1 MLVADSRLMGKEDIK
16 EQPHNRENRGDLFSD
31 QDQSGALSEY
41 EFFLPEIDLSKE
53 KPLKEISSGEK
64 EKGDDLECEMIGF
77 FVPD

>member
-16 EQPHNRENRGDLFSD
+16 EQPQNRENRGDLFSD
-31 QDQSGALSEY
+31 QDQPGTLSEY
-41 EFFLPEIDLSKE
+41 EFFFPEIDLSKE

-77 FVPD
+77 FCT